1 MISLGAE
8 TGDAASG
15 DNPNMERETDKGQIH
30 WEKTRLNKPLPPHR
44 LNSRGEKHPTTR
56 FEEQSRGSK
65 TMKKSLLGILIILF
79 VAPMLGGCCPYWYGS
94 GYYGNRGYYGDGYGP
109 GYYGQRYY
117 GPYYTYPEYRGY
129 R

>member
-1 MISLGAE
+1 
-8 TGDAASG
+8 
-15 DNPNMERETDKGQIH
+15 
-30 WEKTRLNKPLPPHR
+30 
-44 LNSRGEKHPTTR
+44 
-56 FEEQSRGSK
+56 
-65 TMKKSLLGILIILF
+65 MKKTLLGILIILF

-109 GYYGQRYY
+109 GYYGPRYY